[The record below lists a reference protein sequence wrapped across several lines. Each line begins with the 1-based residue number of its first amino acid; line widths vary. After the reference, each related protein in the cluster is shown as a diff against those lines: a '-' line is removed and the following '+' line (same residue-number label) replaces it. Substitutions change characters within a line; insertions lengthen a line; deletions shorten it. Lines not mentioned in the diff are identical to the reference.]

1 MSLLHL
7 FYDIRLL
14 TPPGT
19 PLFPSSD
26 GSESQLNPV
35 APRISSLARSVSTSK
50 ASRVC
55 FFFFFFWGGGG
66 VSYLTP
72 HPSPFSCLGG
82 AEGSWI

>member
-35 APRISSLARSVSTSK
+35 APRTSSLARSVSTSK

-55 FFFFFFWGGGG
+55 FFFVGGG
-66 VSYLTP
+66 SFT
-72 HPSPFSCLGG
+72 
-82 AEGSWI
+82 